1 MLELPTFW
9 LLGVKSF
16 KSLAASD
23 TLSRNNNR
31 VIFCPF
37 ACFATFCLILFVFFC
52 PSNLCCLLS
61 RTVEVRTFQ
70 NEERKSRNGNQRLL
84 SRRSR
89 FNLVALNQN
98 GLWLSLVER
107 HVRDVEAVGSNP
119 TSPTK
124 TDPAV

>member
-1 MLELPTFW
+1 
-9 LLGVKSF
+9 
-16 KSLAASD
+16 
-23 TLSRNNNR
+23 
-31 VIFCPF
+31 
-37 ACFATFCLILFVFFC
+37 
-52 PSNLCCLLS
+52 
-61 RTVEVRTFQ
+61 VEVRTFQ